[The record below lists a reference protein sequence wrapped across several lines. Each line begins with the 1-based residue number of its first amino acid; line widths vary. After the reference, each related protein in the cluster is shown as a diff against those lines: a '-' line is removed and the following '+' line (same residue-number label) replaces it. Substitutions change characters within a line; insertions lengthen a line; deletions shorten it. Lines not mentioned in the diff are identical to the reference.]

1 MAPLPRLAPRLAH
14 EKTRSNVKE
23 IGQTNAT
30 TAPTTSF
37 VKGLLYSLLYLLFST
52 AIILSNKH
60 IITET
65 NFSCPIAVSSLGSF
79 FGWAVSVLA
88 ISCNVTK
95 LKTHLTL
102 QQWCVYVLPIGVC
115 TALSLA
121 FANIAYFYL
130 ALSFIQ
136 MVKAFAPVVTFVVL
150 VSFKLDRFDVNVVL
164 AITVIVA
171 GCFTASYGQT
181 EAKSAQLG
189 LACMLICEVAEAFRS
204 AGMQYLLATKSFSLF
219 DGMYYFSPATL
230 LFLCVLVYLFEWE
243 QLKDPEHLA
252 AISENPFAFLAASC
266 LGFFVNLASLAVIQN
281 AVRAFP
287 NPESGGDSLRPR
299 V

>member
-1 MAPLPRLAPRLAH
+1 
-14 EKTRSNVKE
+14 
-23 IGQTNAT
+23 
-30 TAPTTSF
+30 
-37 VKGLLYSLLYLLFST
+37 
-52 AIILSNKH
+52 
-60 IITET
+60 
-65 NFSCPIAVSSLGSF
+65 
-79 FGWAVSVLA
+79 
-88 ISCNVTK
+88 
-95 LKTHLTL
+95 
-102 QQWCVYVLPIGVC
+102 
-115 TALSLA
+115 
-121 FANIAYFYL
+121 
-130 ALSFIQ
+130 